1 MFGFQLKS
9 ASKQRADKE
18 HLWTR
23 QNEDHL
29 PLTQLTVKNRS
40 QFDDK
45 IDRLMIDIY
54 DSLLISSL
62 SSC

>member
-23 QNEDHL
+23 QNEDSV
-29 PLTQLTVKNRS
+29 PLTQLSVKNKS
-40 QFDDK
+40 HFDDK
-45 IDRLMIDIY
+45 NDSLMIAMD

-62 SSC
+62 